1 MEEKKLGIDSSSVA
15 RQVLHDMA
23 KKKKKKKNKKLARSL
38 SNFENFSRKV
48 AIKRKV

>member
-23 KKKKKKKNKKLARSL
+23 KKKKKKNKKLARSL

>member
-15 RQVLHDMA
+15 RQVLHNA
-23 KKKKKKKNKKLARSL
+23 ARKKKKKNKKLASSL
-38 SNFENFSRKV
+38 SNFENFPRKV